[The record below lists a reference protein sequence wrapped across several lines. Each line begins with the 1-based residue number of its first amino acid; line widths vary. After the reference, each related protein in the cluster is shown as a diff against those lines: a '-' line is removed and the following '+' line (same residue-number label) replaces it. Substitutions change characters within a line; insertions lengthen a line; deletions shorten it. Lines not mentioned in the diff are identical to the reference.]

1 MKKNSVVSIVV
12 LIIGVTAI
20 GMLSGYYIG
29 YKNANQKPQPPIDNV
44 RKNENNLE
52 NTRIDN
58 TNADDEDDFETGSIN
73 EEKIG
78 PNTILEYKIHYL
90 ECDHEIAEEKELEK
104 HMVNMTK
111 NTFEEYIKGMHP
123 KWGVEN
129 FSHEKIVVKID
140 KNHLCQ
146 NHFIIGEKNGKIA
159 VYKVGENGEWL
170 IEKVYNDSPL
180 SLLKQVDQEKIEKGI
195 ITNSK
200 EELDSILENYIS

>member
-1 MKKNSVVSIVV
+1 MKKMSVVSIVA

-20 GMLSGYYIG
+20 GMFSGYYIG
-29 YKNANQKPQPPIDNV
+29 LKNANQKPQPPIDNV
-44 RKNENNLE
+44 KDNENNLD
-52 NTRIDN
+52 NARIDN
-58 TNADDEDDFETGSIN
+58 TDDDDEDDFETGLIN

-90 ECDHEIAEEKELEK
+90 ECDHEILEENELEK
-104 HMVNMTK
+104 HMVNMTEK
-111 NTFEEYIKGMHP
+111 TFEEYIKGRHP
-123 KWGVEN
+123 KWEVES
-129 FSHEKIVVKID
+129 FTHEKIIIKID

-159 VYKVGENGEWL
+159 VYKVGKDGEWL
-170 IEKVYNDSPL
+170 IEKVYSDSPL

-195 ITNSK
+195 ITDSK